1 MNQRQNQPPQ
11 PPAPGQPGAGAPMMA
26 PQAVAQGVSAHL
38 MGLMTNPALAAAA
51 AASPFPAAMLS
62 NPGAFLAM
70 PEAFV
75 NGRAAAQAA
84 VAAQAAAPGGV
95 VLPRLDPNNPMQQ
108 QQQQQQQHRQGLSPV
123 PGTAGAVMA
132 VGNMGMAAL
141 QPQNGQAQQHQAQ
154 YVAQQHQQQ
163 QQHVQIIPPAN
174 PSKLAMIDD
183 KKAARRTDLTPE
195 ERAKQNRDRN
205 REHARSTRLRKKAY
219 VQKLKELVEGL
230 HAERTEEVR
239 QRRVAIQHLAEMQNV
254 RRGVVRTFLRFHS
267 NYETDPRKWETLLED
282 NFWLKQPVTP
292 YRSFRRTEI
301 EQDCRISRGVQGM
314 IADSAS
320 VAVMVEGIGSRST
333 RWMQI
338 KREEF
343 FFLEE
348 SKRGPSRMP
357 RSIQDNRLNAAVSS
371 LSSSSGSS
379 SGSASEEAHKS
390 RKQGQEKNGAAA
402 LPAGGA
408 KVSSSSGSSSESRRK
423 QLAAASKDFHDYHA
437 QPLPDPKLGDSGSS
451 SPSEDSPEDS
461 NSTNGEGKRVCT
473 DSSSGDDSG
482 AAIAAPRA
490 MKRRKTDDGNE
501 AQQQAPNASA
511 PAPNNGT
518 FSPNLPPNIAKT
530 GGITANVM
538 GIGATGAAAAP
549 AGGARQDAAPPSG
562 RISAATAVALP
573 PFAGIGKRAAAPEQ
587 AAGGARQGAVSNVP
601 SGNASSIGGAAMVT
615 NDTETSSSN
624 SQIPQIRAFYHINE
638 DDMILMEDVLM
649 CPFIFRSQDAV
660 VCGALAEC
668 VMPGMFRA
676 HFSARN
682 KLLSVEMV
690 YDAMG
695 FMQQLERASGSERTA
710 QIIPGSLE
718 MALSPTSTEARVITL
733 AEPPFLIVN
742 VNEVW
747 TRLTKYTQ
755 MEVEGRELLALLEGE
770 KTLPEA
776 SDRPGKPRHK
786 FEDVAK
792 ALCASSTNIH
802 YDKDGREFVDFVCS
816 YPLTNANDEVTH
828 LLHTSRELP
837 ALPDSLSA
845 DQ

>member
-1 MNQRQNQPPQ
+1 MNQRQPV
-11 PPAPGQPGAGAPMMA
+11 PAPGQPGLQPGTSQNITASMLA
-26 PQAVAQGVSAHL
+26 PQGVPAHL
-38 MGLMTNPALAAAA
+38 MGLMANPALAAAA
-51 AASPFPAAMLS
+51 AVFPPAAMLS

-70 PEAFV
+70 PEAFAA
-75 NGRAAAQAA
+75 NGNTVQ
-84 VAAQAAAPGGV
+84 VTHAAAPGGM
-95 VLPRLDPNNPMQQ
+95 VLPRLDAATMGSFAAATMDNSAMSHQQ
-108 QQQQQQQHRQGLSPV
+108 VQQQHRQGASPV
-123 PGTAGAVMA
+123 PGSNVAVANMA
-132 VGNMGMAAL
+132 LAAVPQQNPQL
-141 QPQNGQAQQHQAQ
+141 QVPQRDPQQQLL
-154 YVAQQHQQQ
+154 QQQ
-163 QQHVQIIPPAN
+163 QVQIVPPN
-174 PSKLAMIDD
+174 
-183 KKAARRTDLTPE
+183 AADTGKDRINRRTDLSPE

-267 NYETDPRKWETLLED
+267 SFETDFRKWETILEES
-282 NFWLKQPVTP
+282 FWLKQPVTP

-301 EQDCRISRGVQGM
+301 EQDCRISRGVEGM
-314 IADSAS
+314 VADAAS
-320 VAVMVEGIGSRST
+320 VSVMVEGIGSRST

-379 SGSASEEAHKS
+379 NGSASDEAEKQ
-390 RKQGQEKNGAAA
+390 RKQASY
-402 LPAGGA
+402 AGKDNVDPTNMPDGK
-408 KVSSSSGSSSESRRK
+408 KVSSSGSESRQK
-423 QLAAASKDFHDYHA
+423 QLDLASKDFHDYHA

-451 SPSEDSPEDS
+451 SPSEDSPEETGD
-461 NSTNGEGKRVCT
+461 GKRVCT
-473 DSSSGDDSG
+473 DSSSGDDSA

-490 MKRRKTDDGNE
+490 MKRRKMDIGSDTQDASKNGGD
-501 AQQQAPNASA
+501 PNSLSS
-511 PAPNNGT
+511 NG
-518 FSPNLPPNIAKT
+518 LPPNIAKT
-530 GGITANVM
+530 GGITANIM
-538 GIGATGAAAAP
+538 GVS
-549 AGGARQDAAPPSG
+549 RQDATNTNTCLNLAP
-562 RISAATAVALP
+562 AVPLP
-573 PFAGIGKRAAAPEQ
+573 PFAGIGKRVLPGQ
-587 AAGGARQGAVSNVP
+587 AAGNAPAGETVSNVSVVRSGADNMTNP
-601 SGNASSIGGAAMVT
+601 SGNASLGGAAMVAA
-615 NDTETSSSN
+615 DMETSSSN
-624 SQIPQIRAFYHINE
+624 SSHLPQIRACYHINE

-649 CPFIFRSQDAV
+649 CPFIFRSQEAV

-668 VMPGMFRA
+668 VTPGMFRA
-676 HFSARN
+676 HFSSRN

-733 AEPPFLIVN
+733 AEAPFLIVN

-755 MEVEGRELLALLEGE
+755 MEVEGKELLALLEGE

-792 ALCASSTNIH
+792 GLCASSTNIH

-816 YPLTNANDEVTH
+816 YPLTNANDEITH
-828 LLHTSRELP
+828 LLHISKELP
-837 ALPDSLSA
+837 ALPDSVTEH
-845 DQ
+845 

>member
-1 MNQRQNQPPQ
+1 MNQRQPV
-11 PPAPGQPGAGAPMMA
+11 PAPGQPGLPGAGQNITAPMLA
-26 PQAVAQGVSAHL
+26 PQGVPAHL
-38 MGLMTNPALAAAA
+38 MGLMANPALAAAA
-51 AASPFPAAMLS
+51 AVFPPAAMLS
-62 NPGAFLAM
+62 NPGAFLSM
-70 PEAFV
+70 PEAFA
-75 NGRAAAQAA
+75 NGNTVQ
-84 VAAQAAAPGGV
+84 VTQVAAPGGM
-95 VLPRLDPNNPMQQ
+95 VLPRLDAAAMGNFAAATMDNNALNHHQV
-108 QQQQQQQHRQGLSPV
+108 QQQQHRQGVSPV
-123 PGTAGAVMA
+123 PAANTAVANMA
-132 VGNMGMAAL
+132 LAAMPQHNSQL
-141 QPQNGQAQQHQAQ
+141 QVAQHDPQQHLL
-154 YVAQQHQQQ
+154 QQQ
-163 QQHVQIIPPAN
+163 QLQIIPPNAADG
-174 PSKLAMIDD
+174 SKD
-183 KKAARRTDLTPE
+183 KNRRPDLSPE

-267 NYETDPRKWETLLED
+267 GFETDFRKWETILED

-314 IADSAS
+314 VADAAS
-320 VAVMVEGIGSRST
+320 VSVMVEGIGSRST
-333 RWMQI
+333 RWLQI

-379 SGSASEEAHKS
+379 NGSASDRADKQ
-390 RKQGQEKNGAAA
+390 RKQGSY
-402 LPAGGA
+402 AGKDKEGSA
-408 KVSSSSGSSSESRRK
+408 SMLGGKQVSSSSGSESRQK
-423 QLAAASKDFHDYHA
+423 QLELASKDFHDYHA

-451 SPSEDSPEDS
+451 SPSEDSPEES
-461 NSTNGEGKRVCT
+461 NTGEGNGKRVCT
-473 DSSSGDDSG
+473 DSSSGDDSA

-490 MKRRKTDDGNE
+490 MKRRKTDSGSD
-501 AQQQAPNASA
+501 AQDASKNGGDPNSISS
-511 PAPNNGT
+511 NG
-518 FSPNLPPNIAKT
+518 LPPNIAKT
-530 GGITANVM
+530 GGITANIM
-538 GIGATGAAAAP
+538 GVS
-549 AGGARQDAAPPSG
+549 RQDATNTNTRLNLAPAIP
-562 RISAATAVALP
+562 LP
-573 PFAGIGKRAAAPEQ
+573 LFAGIGKRVMPGQVAGNAP
-587 AAGGARQGAVSNVP
+587 AGGTVSNVSIVRSGGDNMMNP
-601 SGNASSIGGAAMVT
+601 SASASLGGAAMVT
-615 NDTETSSSN
+615 ADMETSSSN
-624 SQIPQIRAFYHINE
+624 SSQLPQIRACYHINE

-649 CPFIFRSQDAV
+649 CPFIFRSQEAV

-668 VMPGMFRA
+668 VTPGMFRA

-742 VNEVW
+742 VNELW

-755 MEVEGRELLALLEGE
+755 MEVEGRELRTLLEGE

-776 SDRPGKPRHK
+776 CDRPGKPRHK

-792 ALCASSTNIH
+792 GLCASSTNVH

-816 YPLTNANDEVTH
+816 YPLTNANDEITH
-828 LLHTSRELP
+828 LLHISKELP
-837 ALPDSLSA
+837 TLPDSVTEH
-845 DQ
+845 

>member
-1 MNQRQNQPPQ
+1 ML
-11 PPAPGQPGAGAPMMA
+11 A
-26 PQAVAQGVSAHL
+26 PQGVPAHL
-38 MGLMTNPALAAAA
+38 MGLMANPALAAAA
-51 AASPFPAAMLS
+51 AVFPPAAMLS

-70 PEAFV
+70 PEAFAA
-75 NGRAAAQAA
+75 NGNTVQ
-84 VAAQAAAPGGV
+84 VTHAAAPGGM
-95 VLPRLDPNNPMQQ
+95 VLPRLDAAAMGSFAAATVENNALSHQQ
-108 QQQQQQQHRQGLSPV
+108 VQQQQHQHRQGVSPV
-123 PGTAGAVMA
+123 LGSNVAVASMA
-132 VGNMGMAAL
+132 LAAVPQQNSQL
-141 QPQNGQAQQHQAQ
+141 QVPQRDSQQQHL
-154 YVAQQHQQQ
+154 QQQ
-163 QQHVQIIPPAN
+163 QVQIVPPNA
-174 PSKLAMIDD
+174 IDTGKD
-183 KKAARRTDLTPE
+183 KNRRTDLSPE

-267 NYETDPRKWETLLED
+267 SFETDFRKWETILEES
-282 NFWLKQPVTP
+282 FWLKQPVTP

-314 IADSAS
+314 VADAAS
-320 VAVMVEGIGSRST
+320 VSVMVEGIGSRST

-343 FFLEE
+343 FLLEE

-357 RSIQDNRLNAAVSS
+357 RSIQDSRLNAAVSS

-379 SGSASEEAHKS
+379 NGSASDEADKQ
-390 RKQGQEKNGAAA
+390 RKQGSYSGKDTEG
-402 LPAGGA
+402 PARMPGGK
-408 KVSSSSGSSSESRRK
+408 KVSSSGSESRQK
-423 QLAAASKDFHDYHA
+423 QLDLASKDFHDYHA

-451 SPSEDSPEDS
+451 STSEDSPEES
-461 NSTNGEGKRVCT
+461 NTGDGKRVCT
-473 DSSSGDDSG
+473 DSSSGDDSA

-490 MKRRKTDDGNE
+490 MKRRKTDSGSDTQDVTKCGGDPSSLT
-501 AQQQAPNASA
+501 PN
-511 PAPNNGT
+511 G
-518 FSPNLPPNIAKT
+518 LPPNIAKT
-530 GGITANVM
+530 GGITANIM
-538 GIGATGAAAAP
+538 GVS
-549 AGGARQDAAPPSG
+549 RQDAINTNARLNLAPA
-562 RISAATAVALP
+562 ISLP
-573 PFAGIGKRAAAPEQ
+573 PFAGIGKRVLPGQ
-587 AAGGARQGAVSNVP
+587 AAGNAPAGETVSNVSIVR
-601 SGNASSIGGAAMVT
+601 SGADNMSNPPGSASIGGAAMVAA
-615 NDTETSSSN
+615 DMETSSSN
-624 SQIPQIRAFYHINE
+624 SSQLPQIRACYHINE

-649 CPFIFRSQDAV
+649 CPFIFRSQEAV

-668 VMPGMFRA
+668 VTPGMFRA

-755 MEVEGRELLALLEGE
+755 MEVEGKELLALLEGE

-776 SDRPGKPRHK
+776 SDRAGKPRHK

-792 ALCASSTNIH
+792 GLCASSTNIH

-816 YPLTNANDEVTH
+816 YPLTNANDEITH
-828 LLHTSRELP
+828 LLHISKELP
-837 ALPDSLSA
+837 ALPDSVT
-845 DQ
+845 DH

>member
-1 MNQRQNQPPQ
+1 MNQRQPA
-11 PPAPGQPGAGAPMMA
+11 PAPGQGGQASGSQNITAPMLA
-26 PQAVAQGVSAHL
+26 PQGVPAHL
-38 MGLMTNPALAAAA
+38 MGLMANPALAAAA
-51 AASPFPAAMLS
+51 AASPLFPPAAMLS
-62 NPGAFLAM
+62 NPAAFLAM
-70 PEAFV
+70 PEAFA
-75 NGRAAAQAA
+75 NSNNNQQAST
-84 VAAQAAAPGGV
+84 QAAAPGGV
-95 VLPRLDPNNPMQQ
+95 VLPRMDVAGLGNFGGVDGNSMNQQ
-108 QQQQQQQHRQGLSPV
+108 QQQQVH
-123 PGTAGAVMA
+123 
-132 VGNMGMAAL
+132 
-141 QPQNGQAQQHQAQ
+141 
-154 YVAQQHQQQ
+154 HQQQ
-163 QQHVQIIPPAN
+163 QQGHGHGHGVSPGPGATAPGTSAGVGNMGLSVMPQQNGRMKADLQQQPRQHQAQVIPPNADLLGGSN
-174 PSKLAMIDD
+174 DD
-183 KKAARRTDLTPE
+183 KKARRVDLTPE

-254 RRGVVRTFLRFHS
+254 RRGVVRTFLLFHS
-267 NYETDPRKWETLLED
+267 SFETDPRKWETILED

-314 IADSAS
+314 IADAAS
-320 VAVMVEGIGSRST
+320 IAVMVEGIGSRST

-343 FFLEE
+343 FLLEE

-379 SGSASEEAHKS
+379 NGSASDEVEK
-390 RKQGQEKNGAAA
+390 RKQGASYTGKEKEGSNSA
-402 LPAGGA
+402 PGGK

-451 SPSEDSPEDS
+451 SPSEDSPEES
-461 NSTNGEGKRVCT
+461 NGSTHGDGKRVCT

-482 AAIAAPRA
+482 AAIAAPR
-490 MKRRKTDDGNE
+490 KRQKTSVSQEPAKNGED
-501 AQQQAPNASA
+501 PNAFSA
-511 PAPNNGT
+511 NG
-518 FSPNLPPNIAKT
+518 LPSNIAKT

-538 GIGATGAAAAP
+538 GANKEDAETNNARLNLAP
-549 AGGARQDAAPPSG
+549 AIP
-562 RISAATAVALP
+562 LP
-573 PFAGIGKRAAAPEQ
+573 PFAGLGKRAALPGQ
-587 AAGGARQGAVSNVP
+587 ASGAAQSGAVSNV
-601 SGNASSIGGAAMVT
+601 SIVQSNGENLMNSSTGAMVT
-615 NDTETSSSN
+615 ADMETSSSN
-624 SQIPQIRAFYHINE
+624 STQLPQIRACYHINE

-747 TRLTKYTQ
+747 TRLTRYTQ
-755 MEVEGRELLALLEGE
+755 MEVEGRELLSLLEGE
-770 KTLPEA
+770 RTLPEA
-776 SDRPGKPRHK
+776 ADRQGKPRHK

-792 ALCASSTNIH
+792 GLCASSTNIH

-816 YPLTNANDEVTH
+816 YPLTNANDEITH
-828 LLHTSRELP
+828 LLHISKELP
-837 ALPDSLSA
+837 TLPDSM
-845 DQ
+845 